1 MQKLCGKAG
10 IAITVVLVD
19 TSVWMEYFD
28 RKNPSVRGDLNA
40 LLRQGEVA
48 TAGLVL
54 AELRHGCRST
64 PQVRGLL
71 QAMEPL
77 VYLEADRDTW
87 LRAGELAAECSARG
101 FRIAI
106 GDSLLAALAMRESAS
121 IFTLDRDFERIPRLR
136 LFRKQSP

>member
-1 MQKLCGKAG
+1 M
-10 IAITVVLVD
+10 VLVD
-19 TSVWMEYFD
+19 TSVWIEFLD
-28 RKNPSVRGDLNA
+28 RNNPFVQGDLET

-54 AELRHGCRST
+54 AELRRGCRST

-77 VYLEADRDTW
+77 VYLEADRNSW

-101 FRIAI
+101 FQIGIA
-106 GDSLLAALAMRESAS
+106 DCLLAALAMRESAA
-121 IFTLDRDFERIPRLR
+121 IFTLDRDFERIPRLH
-136 LFRKQSP
+136 LFRRRSP

>member
-1 MQKLCGKAG
+1 
-10 IAITVVLVD
+10 VVLVD
-19 TSVWMEYFD
+19 TSVWIEFFD
-28 RKNPSVRGDLNA
+28 HNNPSVRGDLEA

-54 AELRHGCRST
+54 AELRRGCRST

-77 VYLEADRDTW
+77 VFLEEDRDSW
-87 LRAGELAAECSARG
+87 LRAGEISAECIARG
-101 FRIAI
+101 FQVGIA
-106 GDSLLAALAMRESAS
+106 DCLLAALALRESAS

-136 LFRKQSP
+136 LFRSQSP